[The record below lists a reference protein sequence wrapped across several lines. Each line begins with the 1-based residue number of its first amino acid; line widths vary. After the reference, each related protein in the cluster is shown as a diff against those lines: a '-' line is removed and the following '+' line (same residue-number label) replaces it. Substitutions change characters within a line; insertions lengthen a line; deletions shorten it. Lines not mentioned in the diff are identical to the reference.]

1 MVTKT
6 ITITE
11 EAYETLKGL
20 KRKNESFS
28 ETILRVGKRKP
39 LSYFYGAISKET
51 ANRMEKS
58 IYNLRKIK
66 NEQHKKSTAKL
77 IKELEE

>member
-1 MVTKT
+1 MATKT

-11 EAYETLKGL
+11 NAYETLRGL

-28 ETILRVGKRKP
+28 KTILRLGKRKP
-39 LSYFYGAISKET
+39 LSYFFGALSKESGV
-51 ANRMEKS
+51 RLEKA
-58 IYNLRKIK
+58 IYDLRKIK
-66 NEQHKKSTAKL
+66 NEQHKKSMAKL